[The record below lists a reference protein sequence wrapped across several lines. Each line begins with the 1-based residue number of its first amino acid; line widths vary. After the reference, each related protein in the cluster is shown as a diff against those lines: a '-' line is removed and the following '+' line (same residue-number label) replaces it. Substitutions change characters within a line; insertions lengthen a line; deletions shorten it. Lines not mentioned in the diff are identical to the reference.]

1 MENEAKIKGPGRPTS
16 KKKDTVIRL
25 RIDSEAHKKIF
36 AYAKEKQVTVSEL
49 IREMVYKMIEE
60 NDNNTGEN

>member
-1 MENEAKIKGPGRPTS
+1 MENETKTKGPGRPTN

-25 RIDSEAHKKIF
+25 RIDSEAHAKIF

-49 IREMVYKMIEE
+49 IRDMVYKTIDEME
-60 NDNNTGEN
+60 DKQQ